1 MNHISNKILP
11 SPQLHVFEDD
21 NFALFFSK
29 KYMSFTRTKA
39 NGQLHSLAVI
49 SKHKIDSDKWII
61 VIPRKELSE
70 KWAIKNSTASLTP
83 SNGKKITTT
92 ENFKNSALK
101 HQRSPLLLVVMDAI
115 TPEIIGLDSM
125 GKTHLKGHDLS
136 AKQETIFLLEF
147 KNCFGE
153 IGLLP

>member
-1 MNHISNKILP
+1 M
-11 SPQLHVFEDD
+11 FEDD
-21 NFALFFSK
+21 NFALL
-29 KYMSFTRTKA
+29 YMPFTRTKV

-49 SKHKIDSDKWII
+49 SKYKIDSDKWII
-61 VIPRKELSE
+61 VIPTKELSE
-70 KWAIKNSTASLTP
+70 KQAIENSTASLTP

-115 TPEIIGLDSM
+115 TPQIIGLDSM

-136 AKQETIFLLEF
+136 AKQETNFSFRIQELLW
-147 KNCFGE
+147 
-153 IGLLP
+153 